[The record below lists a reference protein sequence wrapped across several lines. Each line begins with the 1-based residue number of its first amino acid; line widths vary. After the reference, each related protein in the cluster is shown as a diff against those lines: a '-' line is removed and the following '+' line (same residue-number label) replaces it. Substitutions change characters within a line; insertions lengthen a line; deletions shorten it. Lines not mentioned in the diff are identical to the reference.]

1 MLKKIRELDFFKLF
15 GLIAVYFIFSLL
27 TYRVLKTFRHSDDV
41 LFGLGITSVI
51 ITALLFLAL
60 FKMRKKR

>member
-15 GLIAVYFIFSLL
+15 GLIAVYFILSLL

-41 LFGLGITSVI
+41 LFGLGIASVI
-51 ITALLFLAL
+51 ITALLFLAI